1 MARWVY
7 STKVIQRLWF
17 RSLSRARIY
26 RRLILIE
33 RPLSEPVSNISPR
46 VPVTVRVLA
55 DSEIGAYT
63 ALRPQQDPAQIRR
76 RLDGGHWCF
85 AVWNDQRII
94 HVAWAAVQHVKI
106 EYLAWEMELAPDQV
120 YVYDIFTAPA
130 FRRSGAASIRSVEM
144 MRYFRELGY
153 QRLLGAVSPE
163 DRSAFRQNVGYR
175 RIGVIG
181 YIALGPWRRAFRRS
195 G

>member
-1 MARWVY
+1 MIR
-7 STKVIQRLWF
+7 RLWF

-26 RRLILIE
+26 RRLILVE

-46 VPVTVRVLA
+46 VPVTVKVLA
-55 DSEIGAYT
+55 GSEIGAYM
-63 ALRPQQDPAQIRR
+63 ALRPQQHLAEIQR
-76 RLDGGHWCF
+76 RLDEGHWCF

-94 HVAWAAVQHVKI
+94 HVAWAAAQHAKI
-106 EYLAWEMELAPDQV
+106 EYLSREMELAPDQV

-153 QRLLGAVSPE
+153 QRLLGAVSPD
-163 DRSAFRQNVGYR
+163 DRSTFRQTVGYR

-181 YIALGPWRRAFRRS
+181 YVGLGPWRRAFCRS
-195 G
+195 A